1 MKKRDV
7 VELIRCHA
15 EGNEKGFRDESILI
29 ARDFAE
35 SGDQRLAEYIMA
47 LLSNANTLAPQFD
60 GQPGFLTAVPSAT
73 SALPLPDPI
82 ADDVSGII
90 NALRSSVGVSKF
102 LFYGP
107 PGTGKTEAVKQVAR
121 ILNRD
126 LFMVDFDVVID
137 SKLGQTSKNITSL
150 FKEISRFARPE
161 RVLVLFDEIDAL
173 ALDRASNN
181 DVREMGRA
189 TSILLRELDRLDDS
203 IAVFATTN
211 LYNSFD
217 KALLRRFDA
226 CIDFGRYARSDL
238 EEVAGFILDVMLSKY
253 GGSARDVRTFKKI
266 LSLPKTL
273 PYPAD
278 LLNIIKTSVAFSE
291 PGSKY
296 DYLRRL
302 YLQLVEEA
310 SVTPEVLKSQGFTV
324 REIEKLTGVSKSS
337 VSRALNG

>member
-107 PGTGKTEAVKQVAR
+107 PGTGEDGSSKTGCPH
-121 ILNRD
+121 LNRD

-137 SKLGQTSKNITSL
+137 SKLGQTSKNISSL

-181 DVREMGRA
+181 DVREMGAWRHRYCFESLIDLM
-189 TSILLRELDRLDDS
+189 TLSR
-203 IAVFATTN
+203 VFATTN

-217 KALLRRFDA
+217 KAPVASLRCVYRLWA
-226 CIDFGRYARSDL
+226 LRAFG
-238 EEVAGFILDVMLSKY
+238 
-253 GGSARDVRTFKKI
+253 
-266 LSLPKTL
+266 P
-273 PYPAD
+273 
-278 LLNIIKTSVAFSE
+278 
-291 PGSKY
+291 
-296 DYLRRL
+296 RRGCR
-302 YLQLVEEA
+302 VH
-310 SVTPEVLKSQGFTV
+310 P
-324 REIEKLTGVSKSS
+324 
-337 VSRALNG
+337 